1 MANHIQP
8 RRGRLGGYFILLL
21 AIAALGAFL
30 FLDGHGYH
38 LLAYAPLL
46 ILLACPLLHLGMHGG
61 HGGHGSHGAQAS
73 KDRPEAAGW
82 TGSGTP

>member
-1 MANHIQP
+1 MANQVQP
-8 RRGRLGGYFILLL
+8 PSGRSGGYFILLL

-46 ILLACPLLHLGMHGG
+46 ILLACAFVHLGM

-82 TGSGTP
+82 AGSGTP